1 MRPRSTRCMI
11 LSTKTSTLLSILPK
25 EILELV
31 ISKLEDI
38 TDIVKFSAVSSFFS
52 SNPQHN
58 IILEALKLR
67 VGDYSNDCKT
77 LVHIEI
83 AKRGIKLEA
92 RHKNGYVCNDIIVK
106 RDDPLLKSYVGRRY
120 TPEIKDISISRFHGA
135 LGLFEDYNRYKN
147 NCIGRFF
154 VAGYN
159 GIFIEKHNRRYFY
172 RQGKEVDIFEGD
184 IIHLGYSTGYIYKAS
199 YIFD

>member
-1 MRPRSTRCMI
+1 
-11 LSTKTSTLLSILPK
+11 LPK

-92 RHKNGYVCNDIIVK
+92 RHKNG
-106 RDDPLLKSYVGRRY
+106 
-120 TPEIKDISISRFHGA
+120 
-135 LGLFEDYNRYKN
+135 
-147 NCIGRFF
+147 
-154 VAGYN
+154 
-159 GIFIEKHNRRYFY
+159 
-172 RQGKEVDIFEGD
+172 
-184 IIHLGYSTGYIYKAS
+184 
-199 YIFD
+199 